1 MPQHGGPSPQIADTH
16 PGYHRPHR
24 SMRWRIDGREG
35 NMTTRVLVLGDG
47 TGGLV
52 AANLLAKE
60 ARRRKVALQIKL
72 IGNSPMHTYQPGML
86 FLPFQKPGYRTL
98 ADIQRETAQFVGAGV
113 HYLVERITA
122 IDTQARTVTTDKG
135 SHEYDWLVLSLGCR
149 TVLDAVDGLEQHWGK
164 RAFGFYTP
172 DSALRLAQA
181 LQEFKGGDLLI
192 DVAEMPIKCP
202 VAPIEFA
209 CLLDEFLTERGL
221 RGKTNLTLVT
231 PLTGAFTKPICNEM
245 LTDML
250 AGKNVS
256 VVPNASLASVTEK
269 AIGCPDGKQVPYD
282 MLVTIP
288 PHEGSELID
297 EAGLGD
303 GLGFGFTDKQTLKAV
318 KAERVFLLGD
328 NTNVPTSKAGS
339 VAHFQ
344 AEVVVHNLLREIDGK
359 PALPL
364 ADGHANC
371 FIETGFGKAI
381 LIDFNYDIQPVPGRF
396 PLPVLGPMSLLKE
409 TRTNHLGKLAFKP
422 IYWNMLL
429 PGRQIPLVGS
439 RMSTAGKRMDVLQRH

>member
-1 MPQHGGPSPQIADTH
+1 
-16 PGYHRPHR
+16 
-24 SMRWRIDGREG
+24 
-35 NMTTRVLVLGDG
+35 MTTTVLVLGDG

-60 ARRRKVALQIKL
+60 AKSRNLALEIKM

-86 FLPFQKPGYRTL
+86 FIPFQKPGYRTL
-98 ADIQRETAQFVGAGV
+98 ADIQRETSQFVGPGV
-113 HYLVERITA
+113 QYLVERITA
-122 IDTQARTVTTDKG
+122 IDAQARVVTTEQG
-135 SHEYDWLVLSLGCR
+135 RHSYDWLVLALGCR
-149 TVLDAVDGLEQHWGK
+149 TVLDAVDGLEERWGS
-164 RAFGFYTP
+164 RAHGFYTP
-172 DSALRLAQA
+172 DSALRLAAA
-181 LQEFKGGDLLI
+181 LQEFKGGDFVI

-209 CLLDEFLTERGL
+209 CLVDEFLTERGL
-221 RGKTNLTLVT
+221 RDKTKLTLVT

-245 LTDML
+245 LTGML
-250 AGKNVS
+250 AGKNVD
-256 VVPNASLASVTEK
+256 VVANASLATVTDK
-269 AIGCPDGKQVPYD
+269 TIGCPDGKAIPYD

-297 EAGLGD
+297 DAGLGD

-396 PLPVLGPMSLLKE
+396 PLPLLGPMSLLKE
-409 TRTNHLGKLAFKP
+409 TRMNHLGKLAFKP

-429 PGRQIPLVGS
+429 PGRHIPLVGS
-439 RMSTAGKRMDVLQRH
+439 RMSTSGKRMEVLQHH